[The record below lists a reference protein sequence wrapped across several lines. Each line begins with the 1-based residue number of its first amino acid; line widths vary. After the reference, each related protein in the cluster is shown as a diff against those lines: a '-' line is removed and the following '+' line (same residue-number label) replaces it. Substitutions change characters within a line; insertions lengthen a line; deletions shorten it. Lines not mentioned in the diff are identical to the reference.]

1 MDERI
6 KKLRQKIDKIDE
18 KIITLLDAR
27 AKIAKKIYEIKR
39 KSNMT
44 SFDPFRE
51 DEKIIFVEQNIKVFP
66 KSSAKQIFVEI
77 FSGTRKL
84 YEDIKVGFLGPEG
97 SFSWEAAIKVFGQ
110 SCIFLPLTNI
120 EDIFEATE
128 KFLCN
133 YGVVPLENSRD
144 GIVGETLD
152 LLVEKKVKIVYEI
165 SLPVSFSLL
174 SKSDDISNIKR
185 IYSHQKAIAQCSR
198 WIRENLKN
206 AEVIYTSSTSEGAR
220 LASEDPEGSAISP
233 ERLSQKYNLKVL
245 FSNIQDSYGERTE
258 FIVIRKEDEYDNEYK
273 QGYNRKEDKIV
284 LKQKGGTILSK
295 QQHFD
300 LNNIFFGKSS
310 DIREAFCFSIKDEPG
325 ALYRVL
331 EPLAQNK
338 INMKKIHSRPDKI
351 TKRYNFFVEIERK
364 HGDNKKIQS
373 AFEKI
378 SKNITFFKTLGVYA
392 FRRD

>member
-6 KKLRQKIDKIDE
+6 KKLRQKIDKIDT
-18 KIITLLDAR
+18 KIINLLDAR
-27 AKIAKKIYEIKR
+27 AEIAKKIYEIKR
-39 KSNMT
+39 QSNMT

-51 DEKIIFVEQNIKVFP
+51 DEKIKFVEQNIKVFP
-66 KSSAKQIFVEI
+66 KSSAKHIFVEI

-97 SFSWEAAIKVFGQ
+97 SFSWEAALKVFGQ

-152 LLVEKKVKIVYEI
+152 LLVGKEVKIVYEI
-165 SLPVSFSLL
+165 SIPVSFSLL
-174 SKSDDISNIKR
+174 SKSDDISKIKR
-185 IYSHQKAIAQCSR
+185 VYSHQKAIAQCSR
-198 WIRENLKN
+198 WIRENLKS

-233 ERLSQKYNLKVL
+233 ERLAQKYNLKIL
-245 FSNIQDSYGERTE
+245 FSNIQDTYGERTE
-258 FIVIRKEDEYDNEYK
+258 FIVIRKEKDEYDKEYK
-273 QGYNRKEDKIV
+273 EGYKKVDKAA
-284 LKQKGGTILSK
+284 LKDKKTLNK
-295 QQHFD
+295 QQYFD
-300 LNNIFFGKSS
+300 LNRIFFGKSS

-331 EPLAQNK
+331 EPLAQNR

-364 HGDNKKIQS
+364 HGDDKKIQS

-392 FRRD
+392 FRKD

>member
-6 KKLRQKIDKIDE
+6 KKLRQKIDKIDA
-18 KIITLLDAR
+18 KIINLLDTR

-39 KSNMT
+39 QSNMT

-51 DEKIIFVEQNIKVFP
+51 HEKIIFVEQNIKVFP
-66 KSSAKQIFVEI
+66 KSSAKHIFVEI

-97 SFSWEAAIKVFGQ
+97 SFSWEAALKVFGQ

-165 SLPVSFSLL
+165 SVPVSFSLL
-174 SKSDDISNIKR
+174 SMSDDISKIKR

-258 FIVIRKEDEYDNEYK
+258 FIVIRKEDEYDNEYRE
-273 QGYNRKEDKIV
+273 YRKEDKPV
-284 LKQKGGTILSK
+284 LKDKGRTILNLNK
-295 QQHFD
+295 QHYFESD
-300 LNNIFFGKSS
+300 KIFFGRSS
-310 DIREAFCFSIKDEPG
+310 DIREAFCFSVKDEPG

-364 HGDNKKIQS
+364 HGDDKKIQS

-378 SKNITFFKTLGVYA
+378 SKNIIFFKTLGVYA